1 MDSTKVKNYYTPLTL
16 KQVDSIYWLG
26 RYTERVMTTLKFLM
40 NMYDSNID
48 SYFDW
53 GQVNDILYKMQII
66 SKNILYCSLNKRNI

>member
-48 SYFDW
+48 SYFDYEKYCRDLDIY
-53 GQVNDILYKMQII
+53 NDF
-66 SKNILYCSLNKRNI
+66 SSLRNCQLLWIEV